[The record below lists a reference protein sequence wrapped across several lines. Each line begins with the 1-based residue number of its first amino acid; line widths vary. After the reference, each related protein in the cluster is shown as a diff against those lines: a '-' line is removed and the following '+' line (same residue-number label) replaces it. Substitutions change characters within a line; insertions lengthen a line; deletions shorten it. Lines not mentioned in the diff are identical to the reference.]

1 VTTYRAGLAAAE
13 RTLERLDITRETMPE
28 LPAEDGIEPPEP
40 LPPGY
45 REVLAALEQ
54 AGHGPRAKEVCEM
67 LGVGTEPRHTESIR
81 AQLKRLVDRDILTE
95 PEPEPEAGTG
105 LFTLPQP
112 ASVHPRARAPWR
124 RSAAATG
131 PSPTCF
137 RTSVP
142 RCGAPRKTRP
152 SSALHACA

>member
-1 VTTYRAGLAAAE
+1 MTTYRAGLAAAE

-95 PEPEPEAGTG
+95 PEPEAGTG

-112 ASVHPRARAPWR
+112 ASVHPRARAPRR